1 MADTDLWLS
10 EIDRILSD
18 IDASAQWSL
27 CGKLAAARNDAL
39 RQYVYALRDLERENC
54 ISMEEEN
61 EDAIDTAQAA
71 VTRAFDDL
79 IEAQQRLDRSADAR
93 ERYSS
98 P

>member
-1 MADTDLWLS
+1 
-10 EIDRILSD
+10 
-18 IDASAQWSL
+18 
-27 CGKLAAARNDAL
+27 
-39 RQYVYALRDLERENC
+39 
-54 ISMEEEN
+54 MEEEN